1 VSASPQPLT
10 VTPKRIGVAI
20 ASFAAYVPVYFL
32 LEPKMKGAGAMV
44 TVPVIATAWLLGS
57 RGGLVAAV
65 LAVALN
71 VVLYGGL
78 ARVADV
84 GGAPGMLALLPIGFV
99 VGRLL
104 ELNLQVKHQMAE
116 RARIEAEMAAVER
129 RRAEAEAAANLAR
142 ASQMGAVGSLAASL
156 AHEINNPLAY
166 VMSNL
171 AYVRDHLGSTRADH
185 LAESHDA
192 LVEALDGLLR
202 IQAVT
207 AGIRAVSLGQDH
219 QDQPVDACA
228 VLDSAIKVVKA
239 GSAQRARLE
248 VEHRHP
254 ERPRPLVRA
263 SHGRLAQ
270 AFLNLLTNAVEALP
284 PEGPTRQLVRVACQ
298 VQQARV
304 TIEISDSGKGI
315 PREVAARL
323 FQPFFTTKPA
333 GTGAGLGLYVSRNIL
348 HAAGGELTYTTEV
361 GVGSTFRVEL
371 PAMDSAAGPPA
382 G

>member
-1 VSASPQPLT
+1 VAVSPQPLT
-10 VTPKRIGVAI
+10 VTAKRVGI
-20 ASFAAYVPVYFL
+20 ALAAFAAYVPVYFL
-32 LEPKMKGAGAMV
+32 LEARAKGAGAVV
-44 TVPVIATAWLLGS
+44 TVPVIVAAWLLGS
-57 RGGLVAAV
+57 RGGLAGAV

-71 VVLYGGL
+71 VLLYGGP
-78 ARVADV
+78 AAVVDS
-84 GGAPGMLALLPIGFV
+84 GGAPGMLALVPIGFV
-99 VGRLL
+99 VGRLR
-104 ELNLQVKHQMAE
+104 ELNLQVKHQLAE

-129 RRAEAEAAANLAR
+129 RRAEAETAANLAR
-142 ASQMGAVGSLAASL
+142 VSQMGAVGSLAASL
-156 AHEINNPLAY
+156 AHEINNPLAF

-171 AYVRDHLGSTRADH
+171 AFVRDHLGSTRAEH
-185 LAESHDA
+185 VAESHDA

-202 IQAVT
+202 IQAVV
-207 AGIRAVSLGQDH
+207 AGIRAVSLEQDH
-219 QDQPVDACA
+219 QGQPVDACA
-228 VLDSAIKVVKA
+228 VLDSAIKVVRA

-254 ERPRPLVRA
+254 EQPRPFVRA

-284 PEGPTRQLVRVACQ
+284 PEDPARRLVRVACQ

-315 PREVAARL
+315 PREVAERL

-371 PAMDSAAGPPA
+371 PAMDA
-382 G
+382 